1 MKDPQFLLKLSTTA
15 ADKGDSGGKQAEER
29 GGLAGISET
38 AVMRLVFEHALDVSL
53 GECEHNEA
61 VAELTALAR
70 HDRSAVEAA
79 RVRAMGLVMT
89 RPNDD
94 VGRTALSLLDEVL
107 RRGDER
113 RRWHALRSFDPW
125 DVAANTRR

>member
-1 MKDPQFLLKLSTTA
+1 MA
-15 ADKGDSGGKQAEER
+15 GMAEAR
-29 GGLAGISET
+29 T
-38 AVMRLVFEHALDVSL
+38 MRLVFEHALDVAL
-53 GECEHNEA
+53 GECEHTEA

-70 HDRSAVEAA
+70 RDRSAVEAA

-94 VGRTALSLLDEVL
+94 VGRCALSLLDEVL

-113 RRWHALRSFDPW
+113 SRWHAQRRFDPW
-125 DVAANTRR
+125 DVVANTRSA

>member
-1 MKDPQFLLKLSTTA
+1 MDT
-15 ADKGDSGGKQAEER
+15 
-29 GGLAGISET
+29 
-38 AVMRLVFEHALDVSL
+38 MRLVFEHALDVSP
-53 GECEHNEA
+53 GECERNEA

-125 DVAANTRR
+125 DVVANTRSA

>member
-1 MKDPQFLLKLSTTA
+1 M
-15 ADKGDSGGKQAEER
+15 
-29 GGLAGISET
+29 AGIVET
-38 AVMRLVFEHALDVSL
+38 ATMRLVFEHALDVAL
-53 GECEHNEA
+53 GGAEHAEA

-89 RPNDD
+89 QPDD
-94 VGRTALSLLDEVL
+94 EAGRTALSLLDEVL

-113 RRWHALRSFDPW
+113 RRWHHHRRFDPW
-125 DVAANTRR
+125 DVVANSRTA

>member
-1 MKDPQFLLKLSTTA
+1 MDT
-15 ADKGDSGGKQAEER
+15 
-29 GGLAGISET
+29 
-38 AVMRLVFEHALDVSL
+38 MRLVFEHALDVSL
-53 GECEHNEA
+53 GECEHAEA

-70 HDRSAVEAA
+70 RDRSAVEAA

-125 DVAANTRR
+125 DVVANTRSA